1 MAEKILNTR
10 IALKIDT
17 LENWKSS
24 TLPLKKGE
32 IAFATVAANE
42 GIGLSE
48 PVVMVKVCG
57 EEGKTFNE
65 LPWSFHAKSSDVLSA
80 CKDEQNLKAFIANE
94 ISNAGIATDAAMKA
108 LAGRV
113 ETLEKAGYQD
123 ADQVTASINSA
134 ITALDLGN
142 TYAAKTHTHTKADIT
157 DFAHTHE
164 MTEVNGLSDAIKDA
178 KKAGTDANTALEA
191 YKVTN
196 DARVKAVED
205 DIAEINGENGI
216 LAQAKSYTDGK
227 DSAMNTR
234 VVALETEAPKHALK
248 TEVEAVDAKFA
259 NYKTAADQKL
269 IDDAQDAEIANKV
282 DKVEGKD
289 LIATSEITRLASV
302 TNYDDTQVK
311 ANIAKKAD
319 ATAMSTALDGKVDK
333 VEGFSLVSDDEIA
346 RLAGVT
352 NYDDTDVLSAIGVN
366 AGAIDALE
374 EYVGTIPE
382 GATATDIVGYIQ
394 EKTAGIATEGAMTEL
409 SNRVKA
415 IEDDYLVE
423 TDKTEL
429 SGLITA
435 EKERAEG
442 IEAGLRTDV
451 DAIKGDYLKASDKTE
466 LEGKITAEETRAK
479 GVEDGLAAR
488 IKAVEDDYLKIEDKT
503 ALQEQITANANAI
516 TLLTDGA
523 DPDKVDGVKDLI
535 DYVDEHGT
543 EVTGMKSDIAANTE
557 AISDEAARADAAEKA
572 LSGRIETL
580 EGIDHNAY
588 VAADT
593 ALKNELEG
601 KINALPAAGITAE
614 DITAWN
620 TEKGANA
627 AAAAA
632 QKTADDYIEA
642 HENDYTNEQI
652 DAAIDADVKA
662 LADGAVATNAAGIKT
677 INDTIATYGDI
688 VTHDVDEFAT
698 SAQGTKADSA
708 LQEIEVG
715 TGLKISEKADNKQT
729 IDIDEAVTF
738 IFNCGDSNV

>member
-32 IAFATVAANE
+32 IAFATVAASE
-42 GIGLSE
+42 GLGLSE

-57 EEGKTFNE
+57 EEGKTFSE
-65 LPWSFHAKSSDVLSA
+65 LPWSFYAKSSDVLSA
-80 CKDEQNLKAFIANE
+80 CKSEESLKAFIATE

-113 ETLEKAGYQD
+113 ETLENAGYQN

-142 TYAAKTHTHTKADIT
+142 TYEAKGEAVKVQTALNAYKEANDIALGNVKVIAENAYVKPVTGIAKTDLAADVQASLGKAD
-157 DFAHTHE
+157 
-164 MTEVNGLSDAIKDA
+164 
-178 KKAGTDANTALEA
+178 TALQA
-191 YKVTN
+191 HQ
-196 DARVKAVED
+196 
-205 DIAEINGENGI
+205 DISH
-216 LAQAKSYTDGK
+216 LAT
-227 DSAMNTR
+227 
-234 VVALETEAPKHALK
+234 K
-248 TEVEAVDAKFA
+248 TEVATVDGKFA
-259 NYKTAADQKL
+259 NYNTTAAQKA
-269 IDDAQDAEIANKV
+269 IDDAQDAEIAKKV

-311 ANIAKKAD
+311 ADIAKKAD
-319 ATAMSTALDGKVDK
+319 SATMTTELGKKVDK

-346 RLAGVT
+346 RLADVD
-352 NYDDTDVLSAIGVN
+352 NYDDTEVRGLIGGN
-366 AGAIDALE
+366 TDAIDALK
-374 EYVGTIPE
+374 EYVGTFTASE
-382 GATATDIVGYIQ
+382 GVDTVVKYIDA
-394 EKTAGIATEGAMTEL
+394 KTANIASDERVNDIE
-409 SNRVKA
+409 NRVKA

-423 TDKTEL
+423 ADKTEL

-451 DAIKGDYLKASDKTE
+451 DVIKGDYLKASDKTE

-488 IKAVEDDYLKIEDKT
+488 IKTVEDDYLKAADKT

-535 DYVDEHGT
+535 DYVEKHGT
-543 EVTGMKSDIAANTE
+543 EVTGIKSDIAANTK
-557 AISDEAARADAAEKA
+557 AISDEVARADAAEKA
-572 LSGRIETL
+572 LSGRINVL
-580 EGIDHNAY
+580 EAIDHNAY

-601 KINALPAAGITAE
+601 KINALPAAGIAAE

-620 TEKGANA
+620 AEKGANA

-642 HENDYTNEQI
+642 HENDYTNTQI

-662 LADGAVATNAAGIKT
+662 LADGAVATNTAGIKT
-677 INDTIATYGDI
+677 INNTIATYGDI

-708 LQEIEVG
+708 LQEIEAG
-715 TGLKISEKADNKQT
+715 TGLKVSAKADNKQT
-729 IDIDEAVTF
+729 IDIDETVTF